1 MYERSLCALVFAGV
15 LERHRR
21 LNFISVENDCRL
33 AASFPVPSRQRLR
46 KCWAMMSEPLP
57 HLPSGYLR
65 RQLYATFQNDPVGSA
80 THQLF
85 GENNYMWA
93 PDYPHS
99 DSTSSR
105 V

>member
-1 MYERSLCALVFAGV
+1 
-15 LERHRR
+15 
-21 LNFISVENDCRL
+21 
-33 AASFPVPSRQRLR
+33 
-46 KCWAMMSEPLP
+46 MMSEPLP